1 MFASRHS
8 QTCGT
13 HDDAKGTR
21 DQARGCACKPA
32 YPREKP
38 TYPQPLGGS
47 SEASIYFDT
56 PKRKLHKKGLLLR
69 VRRIGGR
76 YTQTIK
82 ASANSRLF
90 ERENARVETAMA
102 AASRAFAHLA
112 DAKPFWR

>member
-1 MFASRHS
+1 MRLQACVSSRKTHLSTASGRLPS
-8 QTCGT
+8 
-13 HDDAKGTR
+13 A
-21 DQARGCACKPA
+21 P
-32 YPREKP
+32 PEV
-38 TYPQPLGGS
+38 
-47 SEASIYFDT
+47 SIYFDT

-76 YTQTIK
+76 YAQTIK

-102 AASRAFAHLA
+102 AARRAFAHLA